1 MADPERLCIN
11 VPDVRKSVGTF
22 AVKIFLKIRRNTR

>member
-22 AVKIFLKIRRNTR
+22 AVKIFFKD